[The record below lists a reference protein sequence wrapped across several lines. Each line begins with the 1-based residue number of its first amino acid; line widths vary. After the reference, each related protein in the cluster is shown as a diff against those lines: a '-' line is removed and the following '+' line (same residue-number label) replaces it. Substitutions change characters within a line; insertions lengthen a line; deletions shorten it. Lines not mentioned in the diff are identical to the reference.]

1 MHNIKLSTLD
11 LMFHTD
17 LISCFVGFVITTLVT
32 TSLTLLFTLVTS
44 QDRQIE
50 NSSANMTKP
59 ESTLS
64 EDYSIESTMSDLQN
78 GIVQL
83 TNTANDTHTSFPAHF
98 SAVTETSAS
107 EVSRKSIHEEVTIGD
122 TSSPESIK
130 LEPSITHIST
140 LSDRTGDQGTEK
152 TQVYALPGSSE
163 PASRSQPHSFT
174 FSTPYQTM
182 DTFESNLLLKGHEST
197 DSVRFSAES
206 LSTVR
211 GTTSTHL
218 FSRYC

>member
-1 MHNIKLSTLD
+1 
-11 LMFHTD
+11 
-17 LISCFVGFVITTLVT
+17 
-32 TSLTLLFTLVTS
+32 
-44 QDRQIE
+44 
-50 NSSANMTKP
+50 MTKP

-64 EDYSIESTMSDLQN
+64 EDYSTESTMSDLQN

-83 TNTANDTHTSFPAHF
+83 TNTADDTHTSFPAHF

-107 EVSRKSIHEEVTIGD
+107 EVSRESIHEEVTTGD
-122 TSSPESIK
+122 ASSPESIK
-130 LEPSITHIST
+130 LEPSFTHIST
-140 LSDRTGDQGTEK
+140 LSDRTGDHGTET

-163 PASRSQPHSFT
+163 PSSWPQPHSFT

-182 DTFESNLLLKGHEST
+182 NTFESNLLLKGHERT
-197 DSVRFSAES
+197 DSVRFSVES
-206 LSTVR
+206 VSTVG

>member
-1 MHNIKLSTLD
+1 
-11 LMFHTD
+11 
-17 LISCFVGFVITTLVT
+17 
-32 TSLTLLFTLVTS
+32 
-44 QDRQIE
+44 
-50 NSSANMTKP
+50 MTKP
-59 ESTLS
+59 EPTLS
-64 EDYSIESTMSDLQN
+64 EEYSTGSEMSNLLD
-78 GIVQL
+78 GIIYP
-83 TNTANDTHTSFPAHF
+83 TNIADDTDTSFPAHF
-98 SAVTETSAS
+98 NAVTETSAS
-107 EVSRKSIHEEVTIGD
+107 EISRKSIQEEVTTGD

-140 LSDRTGDQGTEK
+140 LSDRTGDQGTK
-152 TQVYALPGSSE
+152 TTQVYALPGSSE

-174 FSTPYQTM
+174 FSKPYQTM

-206 LSTVR
+206 LSTVG

>member
-1 MHNIKLSTLD
+1 M
-11 LMFHTD
+11 
-17 LISCFVGFVITTLVT
+17 
-32 TSLTLLFTLVTS
+32 TLLFTLVTS

-50 NSSANMTKP
+50 NSSANMMKP
-59 ESTLS
+59 KPTLS
-64 EDYSIESTMSDLQN
+64 EENSTQSTMSNLQD
-78 GIVQL
+78 GIVHP
-83 TNTANDTHTSFPAHF
+83 TNIADDTDTSFPAHF
-98 SAVTETSAS
+98 NAVTETSAT
-107 EVSRKSIHEEVTIGD
+107 EVAGKSSHEEVTTGD

-130 LEPSITHIST
+130 LEPSITRIST
-140 LSDRTGDQGTEK
+140 ISDCTGDQGTET

-197 DSVRFSAES
+197 DSMRFSAES
-206 LSTVR
+206 LSTVG